1 MVVMLSPTHLYRS
14 GQKGDGPIGAQR
26 RPYGTFGP
34 PCTSLRAIIYSI
46 QTGPRQGAPN
56 REPFMQVIYPPGK
69 GRRPAPIF
77 YNVTRHLNEAD
88 ISALWDP
95 QRENTGP
102 RIKAL
107 RYNHHLLAKAVASGK
122 SGLECANLTGLTP
135 TRVSDLKNDPAF
147 QELVSYYADEM
158 NEVYVDVH
166 QRMAA
171 LGTSILEELAE
182 RFEADPDKFT
192 KRELLEMFT
201 TMADRSIPT
210 AKGGPA
216 PQQAIVAG
224 ANGGLA
230 LQINFVS
237 PQGDSPKTIDIPA
250 QTQAPAVRTG
260 EDKPLSISHSLPDL
274 PPPLPLDLPLDGEP
288 ETPAPALYPTRPE
301 ILQAKRDLVLKE
313 IEQREADAAE
323 RERVHEE
330 YLRKKRE
337 QLYGE
342 DTSVAES

>member
-1 MVVMLSPTHLYRS
+1 MMGLF
-14 GQKGDGPIGAQR
+14 R
-26 RPYGTFGP
+26 RPDETLHNSQDHNILHP
-34 PCTSLRAIIYSI
+34 ARPCGLWS
-46 QTGPRQGAPN
+46 
-56 REPFMQVIYPPGK
+56 PFMQVIFPPGK

-102 RIKAL
+102 RIKTL
-107 RYNHHLLAKAVASGK
+107 RYNHHLLAKAVANGK
-122 SGLECANLTGLTP
+122 SLLECSNLTGLSIQ
-135 TRVSDLKNDPAF
+135 RVSDLKNDPAF

-171 LGTSILEELAE
+171 LGTSILEELTE

-250 QTQAPAVRTG
+250 QPHAPAAQAGT
-260 EDKPLSISHSLPDL
+260 PTITHSIPDL
-274 PPPLPLDLPLDGEP
+274 PSPMPLDLPLDGEP
-288 ETPAPALYPTRPE
+288 ETPVPAPYPTRPE
-301 ILQAKRDLVLKE
+301 ILQAKRELAIKE
-313 IEQREADAAE
+313 ITQREAEAAE
-323 RERVHEE
+323 RERIHEE

-337 QLYGE
+337 QLNG
-342 DTSVAES
+342 

>member
-1 MVVMLSPTHLYRS
+1 
-14 GQKGDGPIGAQR
+14 
-26 RPYGTFGP
+26 
-34 PCTSLRAIIYSI
+34 
-46 QTGPRQGAPN
+46 
-56 REPFMQVIYPPGK
+56 MQVIFPPGK

-88 ISALWDP
+88 IAALWAP
-95 QRENTGP
+95 QRDNTGP
-102 RIKAL
+102 RVKTL

-122 SGLECANLTGLTP
+122 SGLECANLTGMTP

-147 QELVSYYADEM
+147 QELVSFYAEEM

-182 RFEADPDKFT
+182 RFESDPDKFT
-192 KRELLEMFT
+192 KRELLDIFT

-237 PQGDSPKTIDIPA
+237 PSGEAPKTLDLSPTPTPP
-250 QTQAPAVRTG
+250 TQAPAARQSTHAV
-260 EDKPLSISHSLPDL
+260 SHE
-274 PPPLPLDLPLDGEP
+274 LPLDGEID
-288 ETPAPALYPTRPE
+288 APRVPTYYPSQPE
-301 ILQAKRDLVLKE
+301 IQ
-313 IEQREADAAE
+313 EARRAE
-323 RERVHEE
+323 HARQIDERHEF
-330 YLRKKRE
+330 L
-337 QLYGE
+337 
-342 DTSVAES
+342 AELNNPKGGNNG

>member
-1 MVVMLSPTHLYRS
+1 
-14 GQKGDGPIGAQR
+14 
-26 RPYGTFGP
+26 
-34 PCTSLRAIIYSI
+34 
-46 QTGPRQGAPN
+46 
-56 REPFMQVIYPPGK
+56 MQVIFPPGK

-102 RIKAL
+102 RIKTL
-107 RYNHHLLAKAVASGK
+107 RYNHHLLAKAVANGK
-122 SGLECANLTGLTP
+122 SLLECSNLTGLSIQ
-135 TRVSDLKNDPAF
+135 RVSDLKNDPAF

-171 LGTSILEELAE
+171 LGTSILEELTE

-250 QTQAPAVRTG
+250 TQAPAVRTG
-260 EDKPLSISHSLPDL
+260 EDKPLSITHSIPQSASA
-274 PPPLPLDLPLDGEP
+274 PLPLDGEP
-288 ETPAPALYPTRPE
+288 ETPAPAPYPTRPE
-301 ILQAKRDLVLKE
+301 ILQAKRELAIKE
-313 IEQREADAAE
+313 ITQREAEAAE
-323 RERVHEE
+323 RERIHEE

-337 QLYGE
+337 QLNG
-342 DTSVAES
+342 

>member
-1 MVVMLSPTHLYRS
+1 
-14 GQKGDGPIGAQR
+14 
-26 RPYGTFGP
+26 
-34 PCTSLRAIIYSI
+34 
-46 QTGPRQGAPN
+46 
-56 REPFMQVIYPPGK
+56 MQVIFPPGK

-192 KRELLEMFT
+192 KRELLDMFT

-237 PQGDSPKTIDIPA
+237 PQSDSPKTIDIAPQT

-260 EDKPLSISHSLPDL
+260 EDKLLSISHSIPQSA
-274 PPPLPLDLPLDGEP
+274 PLPLDGEP
-288 ETPAPALYPTRPE
+288 ETPAPAPYPTRPE
-301 ILQAKRDLVLKE
+301 VQQAKRELLLKE
-313 IEQREADAAE
+313 IAQKDAEAEE
-323 RERVHEE
+323 RKRVHEE
-330 YLRKKRE
+330 YLRKKRG
-337 QLYGE
+337 QL
-342 DTSVAES
+342 